1 MNTTI
6 VTASPENVKDDNNN
20 AFCALLGAFECAPRN
35 YEYLYPLAKA
45 IASSVIRKT
54 IDPQRKSA
62 ETSATVSNSGYN
74 AVMVEMRRG
83 IYADAALL
91 DNTRD
96 ANNRATAWRYDSDG
110 YVVSDTIDS
119 DANTAASKLIGETL
133 TDGIDIVHEAAAALL
148 EQYELARN
156 RMVIDPDGDGAEKC
170 AATELVGWM
179 QMPYT
184 INRLSKK
191 VYVKLDDS
199 AAYREEEITP
209 IQEVYR
215 AVRRYIAN
223 SRAVQTDPRNGY
235 TYIEDYAAGDD
246 GALETIY
253 FRMKKHADIGGYAVH
268 DCYSNSPGDLYTADI
283 QTVRDI
289 DAIISALDLTP
300 RQATI
305 IDLRMRGMG
314 YRAIATYLGVKFQT
328 IETTVSRIRK
338 KWDSLRD
345 TITPET

>member
-6 VTASPENVKDDNNN
+6 VTANPENVKNDN
-20 AFCALLGAFECAPRN
+20 AFALMLRAFEASPN
-35 YEYLYPLAKA
+35 DYNTLYPLAKA

-62 ETSATVSNSGYN
+62 QTAVMTDDKARKQGGYN

-83 IYADAALL
+83 IYADTALL

-96 ANNRATAWRYDSDG
+96 ANNRSTAWRYDSDG
-110 YVVSDTIDS
+110 YIVSDTIDS
-119 DANTAASKLIGETL
+119 DANTAAGKLAGQTL
-133 TDGIDIVHEAAAALL
+133 TDGIDLVQEAAAALL
-148 EQYELARN
+148 EQVELAQKR
-156 RMVIDPDGDGAEKC
+156 GDVAP
-170 AATELVGWM
+170 GWM
-179 QMPYT
+179 ERPYT
-184 INRLSKK
+184 VNRLSKK
-191 VYVKLDDS
+191 VYVKLDNS
-199 AAYREEEITP
+199 AAYRDEEVTP

-235 TYIEDYAAGDD
+235 TYIEDYTAGED